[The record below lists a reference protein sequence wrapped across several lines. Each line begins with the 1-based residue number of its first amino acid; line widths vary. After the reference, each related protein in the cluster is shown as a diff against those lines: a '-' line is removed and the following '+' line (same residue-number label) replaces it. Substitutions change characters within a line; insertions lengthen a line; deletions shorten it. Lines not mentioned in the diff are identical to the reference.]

1 MAGFVTIDGIKVE
14 INGQRNLLEMV
25 RQAGI
30 DLPTFCYNS
39 ELSVYGACRMC
50 VVEDARGAVMSSCST
65 PPADGMVIKTNTPR
79 LMHIRKMML
88 ELLLANHDR
97 DCTTCSK
104 NHHCK
109 LQELCERFGVDRV
122 RFPARVRDVEV
133 DLSTPSLLR
142 DNNKC
147 ILCGDCVRM
156 CSEVQGVGAIDFAYR
171 GAKARITPFFNHGLG
186 ESNCVNCGQCATVCP
201 TGALTVRSEI
211 DEVYKALRDPSKHVV
226 VQVAPAV
233 RVAIGE
239 EFGLKPGEISTGKM
253 VAAIKRLG
261 FHRVFDTC
269 FTADL
274 TTAEETNEF
283 IGRVLSGE
291 RLPQFTSCCPAWVK
305 YAEQY
310 YPNKLNLLSSCKSP
324 QQMFGSVIK
333 KYYATENNLKPADI
347 FAVSVMPCTAKKF
360 EARRPEFGEDGV
372 RDVDAVLT
380 TQEMAHMIRAA
391 GIVFSELEEQAFDS
405 PFAFGTGAGVIYGH
419 SGGVSTAVV
428 REAAALIT
436 GQRVLDLELT
446 PVDAL
451 PGVRAATLKLGEYT
465 VRLAVVSGLA
475 NTRRL
480 IAAMDRGDVTYDIV
494 EVMACPGGCIG
505 GAGQPLP
512 NETVQRQQRTR
523 GLRAADVQQQIRLAK
538 DNPLITGIYEHWL
551 GKPNSEIA
559 HHALHTTYGHRRRMV
574 GEAETA
580 EVKPVAKIKVCVGTS
595 CYVRGSRDILRR
607 FSEELEARG
616 LADSV
621 ELSAVFCME
630 HCDRGPN
637 VQINGN
643 EVHGVH
649 VEDVPDLLQRA
660 LNTVSA
666 AEKAAK

>member
-1 MAGFVTIDGIKVE
+1 MAGYVTIDGIKVE

-50 VVEDARGAVMSSCST
+50 VIEDARGAVMSSCST

-122 RFPARVRDVEV
+122 RFPARVRDVAV

-156 CSEVQGVGAIDFAYR
+156 CSEIQGVGAIDFAYR
-171 GAKARITPFFNHGLG
+171 GAKARITPSFNHGLG

-211 DEVYKALRDPSKHVV
+211 DAVYKALRDPNKHVV

-253 VAAIKRLG
+253 VAAIRRLG
-261 FHRVFDTC
+261 FQRVFDTC

-274 TTAEETNEF
+274 TTSEETNEF

-291 RLPQFTSCCPAWVK
+291 RLPQFTSCCPGWVK

-324 QQMFGSVIK
+324 QQMFGAVIK
-333 KYYATENNLKPADI
+333 RYYATENKLKPADI

-360 EARRPEFGEDGV
+360 EAQRPEFSEDGV

-391 GIVFSELEEQAFDS
+391 GIVFSELVEEAFDS

-428 REAAALIT
+428 REAAYLIT
-436 GQRVLDLELT
+436 GQRVLDVELA
-446 PVDAL
+446 PVDSL
-451 PGVRAATLKLGEYT
+451 PGVRAATLKLGEHT
-465 VRLAVVSGLA
+465 VRLAVVSGLG
-475 NTRRL
+475 NTRNL

-538 DNPLITGIYEHWL
+538 DNPLITGIYENWL

-559 HHALHTTYGHRRRMV
+559 HHALHTGYGHRRRV
-574 GEAETA
+574 LGEAEAA
-580 EVKPVAKIKVCVGTS
+580 EVKPVPKIKVCVGTS

-616 LADSV
+616 MGDQV

-637 VQINGN
+637 VRINGN
-643 EVHGVH
+643 EVHGVRE
-649 VEDVPDLLQRA
+649 EDVPELLQRA
-660 LNTVSA
+660 LNTVPVV
-666 AEKAAK
+666 EKAAK

>member
-14 INGQRNLLEMV
+14 IDGQRNLLEMV
-25 RQAGI
+25 RQVGI

-50 VVEDARGAVMSSCST
+50 VIEDTRGAVMSSCST
-65 PPADGMVIKTNTPR
+65 PPVDGMVIKTNTPR

-97 DCTTCSK
+97 DCTTCAK
-104 NHHCK
+104 NGHCK

-122 RFPARVRDVEV
+122 RFPARVRDMAV

-171 GAKARITPFFNHGLG
+171 GAKACITPAFNHGLG
-186 ESNCVNCGQCATVCP
+186 ESTCVNCGQCATVCP
-201 TGALTVRSEI
+201 TGALTVRPEI
-211 DEVYKALRDPSKHVV
+211 DQVYKALRDPNKHVV

-239 EFGLKPGEISTGKM
+239 EFGLKPGEVSTGKM

-274 TTAEETNEF
+274 TTIEETNEF
-283 IGRVLSGE
+283 IGRVMSGE
-291 RLPQFTSCCPAWVK
+291 RLPQFTSCCPGWVK

-324 QQMFGSVIK
+324 QQMFGSLIK
-333 KYYATENNLKPADI
+333 AHYASEQKLKPADI
-347 FAVSVMPCTAKKF
+347 FVVSVMPCTAKKF
-360 EARRPEFGEDGV
+360 EAQRPEFSKDGM

-380 TQEMAHMIRAA
+380 TQELAHMIKSA
-391 GIVFSELEEQAFDS
+391 GILFSELKEEAFDS
-405 PFAFGTGAGVIYGH
+405 PFSFATGAGVIYGH

-428 REAAALIT
+428 REAAFIIT
-436 GQRVLDLELT
+436 GQRVIDVDLA
-446 PVDAL
+446 PVAEL
-451 PGVRAATLKLGEYT
+451 PGVKAATLTLGDYT
-465 VRLAVVSGLA
+465 VRLAVVSGLG
-475 NTRRL
+475 NTHNL
-480 IAAMDRGDVTYDIV
+480 ITAMDRGDVTFDII
-494 EVMACPGGCIG
+494 EVMACPGGCVG

-512 NETVQRQQRTR
+512 NEMTQRKQRAR
-523 GLRAADVQQQIRLAK
+523 GLHAADVQQQIRLAQ
-538 DNPLITGIYEHWL
+538 DNPLITEVYSRWL
-551 GKPNSEIA
+551 GKPNSETA
-559 HHALHTTYGHRRRMV
+559 HHALHTTYGHRRRV
-574 GEAETA
+574 PGEVEAVEI
-580 EVKPVAKIKVCVGTS
+580 KPLARIKVCVGTS
-595 CYVRGSRDILRR
+595 CYVRGARNILRR
-607 FSEELEARG
+607 FSEELDAKG
-616 LADSV
+616 LVDSV
-621 ELSAVFCME
+621 DLSAAFCME

-637 VQINGN
+637 VQINGY
-643 EVHGVH
+643 EVHGVRE
-649 VEDVPDLLQRA
+649 EDVPNLLQRA
-660 LNTVSA
+660 LNTVPA
-666 AEKAAK
+666 EEKATQ